1 MVNLV
6 ALFEPTQNADGVLDA
21 GLTHVHLLEPTL
33 KGGVLFD
40 VLAVFLQGGCAH
52 EPELTTSQ
60 QRLNHVAGVHCGFPG
75 RTRTDDGVELVDKGD
90 DFAVGVLDFVKD
102 GL

>member
-6 ALFEPTQNADGVLDA
+6 ALFEATQNADGVLDA
-21 GLTHVHLLEPTL
+21 GLAHVYLLETAL

-40 VLAVFLQGGCAH
+40 VLAVFLQSGCAH
-52 EPELTTSQ
+52 EAEFTASQ
-60 QRLNHVAGVHCGFPG
+60 QRLDHVAGVHCGFPG
-75 RTRTDDGVELVDKGD
+75 RARTDDGVKLIDEGD
-90 DFAVGVLDFVKD
+90 DFTVGVLDLIKD